1 MTNHSA
7 DGRGAGPGGAPTR
20 FTAVVLA
27 ADRTAS
33 DPVARAA
40 GVPCK
45 ALAPVGGLP
54 MVMRVLDALGDARE
68 VGSRIVCGPPA
79 AALAHSGPL
88 RQLVASG
95 EVAWTE
101 HRSSPSASAY
111 EAMTTVPAAVPVL
124 VTTADHALLTPAIV
138 DYFCA
143 AARARGGDVAV
154 AVARHDVVARA
165 YPGMRRTAVRLRDAS
180 YCGCNLFAF
189 LTSRGRAAAAFWAS
203 VEHERKRPWR
213 LMAALGWGTVA
224 RYALRRLSLGEG
236 VGRIS
241 RRLGLGVDVVV
252 LPFPRAAVDVDSV
265 DDWRWVCELSKG
277 MHAGA

>member
-1 MTNHSA
+1 MRSHSA
-7 DGRGAGPGGAPTR
+7 DGIDADGAVRGR

-54 MVMRVLDALGDARE
+54 MVLRVLGALGDARE
-68 VGSRIVCGPPA
+68 VGSRIVCGPPLP
-79 AALAHSGPL
+79 ALAHAGAL
-88 RQLVASG
+88 QQLIAAG
-95 EVAWTE
+95 DVAWIPN
-101 HRSSPSASAY
+101 RSSPSASAAA
-111 EAMTTVPAAVPVL
+111 AMATVPAAAPVL
-124 VTTADHALLTPAIV
+124 VTTADHALLTPAMV

-143 AARARGGDVAV
+143 AARGSGGDVAV
-154 AVARHDVVARA
+154 GVVPYDVVARA
-165 YPGMRRTAVRLRDAS
+165 HPGMRRTVVRLRDAS

-189 LTSRGRAAAAFWAS
+189 LTSRGRAAAAFWQT

-213 LMAALGWGTVA
+213 LMRAIGWGTVA
-224 RYALRRLSLGEG
+224 RYALRQLSLRDGL
-236 VGRIS
+236 GRIS
-241 RRLGLGVDVVV
+241 RRLGLDVEAVV

-265 DDWRWVCELSKG
+265 DDWRWVCALS
-277 MHAGA
+277 AATDTPA

>member
-1 MTNHSA
+1 MTSHSA
-7 DGRGAGPGGAPTR
+7 DGTEAGTGPAPGR

-54 MVMRVLDALGDARE
+54 MVMRVLDALGHSRE
-68 VGSRIVCGPPA
+68 VGSRILCGPPPS
-79 AALAHSGPL
+79 ALAHSDPL

-95 EVAWTE
+95 DVAWVAN
-101 HRSSPSASAY
+101 RASPSASAC
-111 EAMTTVPAAVPVL
+111 EAMATVPAAMPVL

-154 AVARHDVVARA
+154 AVAPYDVVARA
-165 YPGMRRTAVRLRDAS
+165 YPGMRRTVVRLRDGG

-189 LTSRGRAAAAFWAS
+189 STGRGRAAADFWRS

-213 LMAALGWGTVA
+213 LMGALGWGTVM
-224 RYALRRLSLGEG
+224 RYALRRLSLGDG
-236 VGRIS
+236 LGRIS
-241 RRLGLGVDVVV
+241 RRLGLGVDAIVM
-252 LPFPRAAVDVDSV
+252 PFPRAAVDVDSV
-265 DDWRWVCELSKG
+265 DDWRWVCALSE
-277 MHAGA
+277 AADARV